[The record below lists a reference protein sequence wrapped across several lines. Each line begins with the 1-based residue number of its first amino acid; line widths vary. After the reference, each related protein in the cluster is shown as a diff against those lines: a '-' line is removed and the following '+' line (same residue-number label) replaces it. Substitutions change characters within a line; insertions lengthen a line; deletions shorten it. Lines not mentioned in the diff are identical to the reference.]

1 MWISLL
7 SVLIATRVEAING
20 KCRGLVLAGGT
31 DKGAYEAGAVIG
43 LIENLPSGEAQWD
56 VVVGTGAGALNGMF
70 VSQYGLGDEASASK
84 ALNSFWSSFTTS
96 QFYTDWVGGYI
107 TGLFLQSGLY
117 NTAPMKKLIS
127 NTNKNTP
134 KRFFG
139 VGSTDLITSSYVF
152 FNSTGTSLANLNTGV
167 LASAADSFFFPYV
180 KFADYKLSS
189 GSIKYVVDL
198 YSAINACTGL
208 GYTEDNIVLDIILGS
223 GKKLETVDATTYK
236 TIQVILRTFS
246 LMSYYDSKLIIDNAK
261 TNFDKINFRSVIN
274 PSQKIKEP
282 FNPYDY
288 TAQELADHLA
298 LGQQDAKAA
307 VTAATTEEI

>member
-1 MWISLL
+1 MWISIL

-43 LIENLPSGEAQWD
+43 LIQNLPSGEAQWD

-84 ALNSFWSSFTTS
+84 ALNSFWSSFTPS
-96 QFYTDWVGGYI
+96 QLYTDWIGGYI
-107 TGLFLQSGLY
+107 TGLFLESGLF
-117 NTAPMKKLIS
+117 NTSPMKKLIS
-127 NTNKNTP
+127 NTNKSTP

-152 FNSTGTSLANLNTGV
+152 FNSSGTSLDNLNTGI

-180 KFADYKLSS
+180 KFSNYKLSS

-198 YSAINACTGL
+198 YSAINACHGL
-208 GYTEDNIVLDIILGS
+208 GYTEDQIVLDIILGS
-223 GKKLETVDATTYK
+223 GKNLETVDATTYK
-236 TIQVILRTFS
+236 TIQVVLRTFS

-288 TAQELADHLA
+288 TAQELAAQLA
-298 LGQQDAKAA
+298 LGQQDAKTA
-307 VTAATTEEI
+307 VSTVSTEEI

>member
-1 MWISLL
+1 MWPTLL
-7 SVLIATRVEAING
+7 SFLIATRVEAING

-31 DKGAYEAGAVIG
+31 DKGAYEAGAIIG

-56 VVVGTGAGALNGMF
+56 VVVGTGAGALNGMI

-84 ALNSFWSSFTTS
+84 ALNSFWSSFKTS
-96 QFYTDWVGGYI
+96 QFYTDWIGGYV

-117 NTAPMKKLIS
+117 NTAPMKKTIS
-127 NTNKNTP
+127 SLSKSTP

-152 FNSTGTSLANLNTGV
+152 FNSTGTSLANLNTGI

-180 KFADYKLSS
+180 SFSSFKLSS

-198 YSAINACTGL
+198 YSAINACHGL
-208 GYTEDNIVLDIILGS
+208 GYTEDQIILDIILGS
-223 GKKLETVDATTYK
+223 GKKLETVDASTYK

-282 FNPYDY
+282 FSPYDY
-288 TAQELADHLA
+288 SAQELAGLLS

-307 VTAATTEEI
+307 VSAV